1 MNKRLVVL
9 VAVLVAAL
17 VGITGTIAWLTDTG
31 EVTNTF
37 TVGNIT
43 MTMDE
48 SDVDNSSADKD
59 RDTAN
64 TYHLLPGQQYVK
76 DPQIHIGANSEAC
89 YVFIKVEN
97 GLANIE
103 AASEQDGYKTIA
115 EQIEE
120 NDWTALE
127 GVSGVYY
134 KTQAATTEIVDL
146 DIFEQLKIGNVDSDT
161 LADYAQSNIVV
172 TAYAIQQ
179 AGFTDATSAY
189 TAVTGVYAQNSNN

>member
-1 MNKRLVVL
+1 MKKKLVVL

-17 VGITGTIAWLTDTG
+17 VGIAGTMAWLTST
-31 EVTNTF
+31 EAVTNTF

-48 SDVDNSSADKD
+48 TDVDDSTADAE
-59 RDTAN
+59 RDTEN
-64 TYHLLPGQQYVK
+64 SYHLLPGQQYVK

-115 EQIEE
+115 EQIAA
-120 NDWTALE
+120 NDWTALD
-127 GVSGVYY
+127 GVDGVYY
-134 KTQAATTEIVDL
+134 KTQDATTQIVDL
-146 DIFEQLKIGNVDSDT
+146 NVFEQLKIGNVDSDT
-161 LADYAQSNIVV
+161 LKNYAQSNIVV

-179 AGFTDATSAY
+179 AGFTDAASAY
-189 TAVTGVYAQNSNN
+189 TAVTGVHD

>member
-1 MNKRLVVL
+1 MNKKLVVL
-9 VAVLVAAL
+9 AAVLVAAF

-48 SDVDNSSADKD
+48 TDVDNSSEDKD

-103 AASEQDGYKTIA
+103 AASEQNGYKTIA
-115 EQIEE
+115 EQIEA

-127 GVSGVYY
+127 GVDGVYY
-134 KTQAATTEIVDL
+134 KTQEATTQNVDL
-146 DIFEQLKIGNVDSDT
+146 NVFQQLKIGNVDSAT
-161 LADYAQSNIVV
+161 LSNYAQSNIVV

-179 AGFTDATSAY
+179 AGFTDAASAY
-189 TAVTGVYAQNSNN
+189 TAVTGVYAQN

>member
-1 MNKRLVVL
+1 MKKKLVVL
-9 VAVLVAAL
+9 AAVLVAAF
-17 VGITGTIAWLTDTG
+17 VGITGTIAWLTSSQ

-48 SDVDNSSADKD
+48 TDVDESTADAA

-64 TYHLLPGQQYVK
+64 SYHLLPGQQYVK

-103 AASEQDGYKTIA
+103 AASEQGGYQTIA
-115 EQIEE
+115 DQIKA
-120 NDWTALE
+120 NGWTALQD
-127 GVSGVYY
+127 VNGVYY
-134 KTQAATTEIVDL
+134 KTQDATTQNVD
-146 DIFEQLKIGNVDSDT
+146 INVFEQLKIGNVDSNT
-161 LADYAQSNIVV
+161 LKNYAQSNIVV

-179 AGFTDATSAY
+179 AGFTDAASAY
-189 TAVTGVYAQNSNN
+189 TAVTGVYAQNN